1 MDTEGKRE
9 KKIKTGKFLS
19 AVQILIIA
27 VMVVLTAGYLF
38 LLQQNV
44 TEDTQQTKYQYHI
57 ALIADNKDTSFWK
70 QVYEGA
76 VEAGKK
82 YGVYVEQVG
91 EELSGATSISDAVNI
106 AVYEGVDGILFRPSD
121 TKASMSMIERAQ
133 KAQIPV
139 ITVQKDV
146 TDSRRQGFVG
156 INDYFLGME
165 YGKRILKIAD
175 EDTRLVTVLFPGT
188 SFNGVSQEWF
198 RMGLKN
204 TVRDG
209 KIRFDFRVVQDA
221 NGLNNAEDILHDMMT
236 GKTDQPDV
244 IICLDEVITLSA
256 SQMADSSAQGK
267 KPKVIGSYFSDEIL
281 AAIEEGKV
289 DSTITIDPKELGS
302 MSVDALMTYKNYH
315 MVSYYT
321 EVKAKLIDREEAG
334 KYREEIHENEESF

>member
-1 MDTEGKRE
+1 MDTEEKRKKNIKAGK
-9 KKIKTGKFLS
+9 ILGVAPILS
-19 AVQILIIA
+19 VA
-27 VMVVLTAGYLF
+27 VMAVLTAGYLF

-44 TEDTQQTKYQYHI
+44 TEDTQQTEYQYHI

-76 VEAGKK
+76 VEEGKK
-82 YGVYVEQVG
+82 YGAYVEQVG
-91 EELSGATSISDAVNI
+91 EELSGSLSVSDAVNI

-121 TKASMSMIERAQ
+121 TRASMAMIESAQ

-156 INDYFLGME
+156 VNDYFLGME

-175 EDTRLVTVLFPGT
+175 KDTRLATVLFPEA

-209 KIRFDFRVVQDA
+209 KIRFDFKVVQDA
-221 NGLNNAEDILHDMMT
+221 NGLNNAEDIIYDITM
-236 GKTDQPDV
+236 GKTTPPD
-244 IICLDEVITLSA
+244 ILICLDEVIALSA
-256 SQMADSSAQGK
+256 CQIIDNRVLEKQ
-267 KPKVIGSYFSDEIL
+267 PKIIGSYFSQEIL
-281 AAIEEGKV
+281 TAIEEGKM
-289 DSTITIDPKELGS
+289 DSTITIDPKELGR

-315 MVSYYT
+315 IVSYYT
-321 EVKAKLIDREEAG
+321 EVKTMLIDQEEAG
-334 KYREEIHENEESF
+334 KYREKAYADEDFF

>member
-1 MDTEGKRE
+1 MGTEGKNE
-9 KKIKTGKFLS
+9 NNIKTGKLLG
-19 AVQILIIA
+19 AAPILILI
-27 VMVVLTAGYLF
+27 VMAVLTAGYLF
-38 LLQQNV
+38 LLRQNV
-44 TEDTQQTKYQYHI
+44 TEDAEQVSYRYHI
-57 ALIADNKDTSFWK
+57 ALIASNKDTSFWK

-76 VEAGKK
+76 VEEGKK
-82 YGVYVEQVG
+82 YGAYVEQVG
-91 EELSGATSISDAVNI
+91 EELAGSTSVSDAVNI

-121 TKASMSMIERAQ
+121 TRASMVMIERAQ

-175 EDTRLVTVLFPGT
+175 KDTRLVTVLFPGT

-209 KIRFDFRVVQDA
+209 KIRFDFQVVQDA
-221 NGLNNAEDILHDMMT
+221 NGLNNAEDIIHDITM
-236 GKTDQPDV
+236 GKTTSPD
-244 IICLDEVITLSA
+244 ILICLDEVIALSA
-256 SQMADSSAQGK
+256 CQMIGNSVLEKQ
-267 KPKVIGSYFSDEIL
+267 PKIIGSYFSQEIL
-281 AAIEEGKV
+281 TAIEEGKM
-289 DSTITIDPKELGS
+289 DSTITIDPKELGR

-321 EVKAKLIDREEAG
+321 EVKTMLIDRQEAE
-334 KYREEIHENEESF
+334 KYREEANENETLF